1 MHTCIPLGF
10 MKRVQMPQ
18 IVLAIVAMHEIL
30 VKKMEATTPQSL
42 DASECLGGNRE
53 AKSIR
58 NTDVIFSGDMVN
70 SIFTCLLFCDFHFA
84 RPWPSGCKKT
94 YAW

>member
-1 MHTCIPLGF
+1 
-10 MKRVQMPQ
+10 MPQ

-53 AKSIR
+53 AK
-58 NTDVIFSGDMVN
+58 TIFGMTS
-70 SIFTCLLFCDFHFA
+70 S
-84 RPWPSGCKKT
+84 R
-94 YAW
+94 